1 VNSAKVRAFQVNYT
15 IVRDTKVKTGVLT
28 VVASTDGSGGDL
40 ATNDSNVVNIDPGVN
55 LSASETS
62 SIVSVSY
69 TSSST
74 GLTGFLYYSVTYLA

>member
-1 VNSAKVRAFQVNYT
+1 MDYT
-15 IVRDTKVKTGVLT
+15 IVRDTKTKTGTLT

-40 ATNDSNVVNIDPGVN
+40 AVNDNALVNIDPGVTM
-55 LSASETS
+55 SASES
-62 SIVSVSY
+62 GSVVSVSY